1 MKLYLLSQTVN
12 KNWDTFDSVLVCAEN
27 EDDAKSITPYGEEF
41 DGKDG
46 TWVSNKEAITCLEI
60 GEANNKQVRG
70 VIISSFNAG

>member
-12 KNWDTFDSVLVCAEN
+12 QNWDTFDSVLVCAEN

-46 TWVSNKEAITCLEI
+46 TWVKDKSSIACEEI
-60 GEANNKQVRG
+60 GEANSKQVRG
-70 VIISSFNAG
+70 IIISSFNAG